1 MEKNSLLAVIY
12 NCRRWGWGRFFPKA
26 LWRLWIHPGDSLE
39 QMIPS
44 CQSQEFSYSW
54 EVRRCVWIQRCY
66 RAQKGSKI
74 TVDGDCSHEVKRLLL
89 LGSKTMRNLDSILKN
104 RDIILLTKVH
114 MVKAMVFSLVT
125 YGCKSWTVK
134 EAGMLKNWCFQ
145 IVVLKKALESR
156 LDSKEIK
163 PVNPKGNQPWMFIG
177 RTDAKVETP
186 VLWPLDVRVDS
197 LEKTLMLGKIESRNR
212 KGRQRMKWLDGLS
225 RCEFEQ
231 TLGDSEEQGS
241 LACCSP
247 WGHRVGHD
255 LLNNNNRARQT
266 LKFWHYSFAT
276 CFSPKQ

>member
-1 MEKNSLLAVIY
+1 
-12 NCRRWGWGRFFPKA
+12 
-26 LWRLWIHPGDSLE
+26 
-39 QMIPS
+39 
-44 CQSQEFSYSW
+44 
-54 EVRRCVWIQRCY
+54 
-66 RAQKGSKI
+66 
-74 TVDGDCSHEVKRLLL
+74 
-89 LGSKTMRNLDSILKN
+89 
-104 RDIILLTKVH
+104 
-114 MVKAMVFSLVT
+114 
-125 YGCKSWTVK
+125 
-134 EAGMLKNWCFQ
+134 
-145 IVVLKKALESR
+145 
-156 LDSKEIK
+156 
-163 PVNPKGNQPWMFIG
+163 MFIG

-266 LKFWHYSFAT
+266 FTRA
-276 CFSPKQ
+276 PKGRGLGPGTLTKDPVPRPKLHSLPRFGTQLLPFHTQPPWGPLRGVECICRLLITDLRAKLILSSD